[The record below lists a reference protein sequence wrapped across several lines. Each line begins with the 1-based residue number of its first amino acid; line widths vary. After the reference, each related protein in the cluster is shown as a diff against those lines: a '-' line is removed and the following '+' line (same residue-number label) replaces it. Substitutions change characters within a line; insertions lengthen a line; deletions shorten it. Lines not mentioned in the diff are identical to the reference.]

1 MNSRDRLVDAAGRLF
16 ARHGHTGVGL
26 KRIAHEAGAPMGSL
40 YHHFPGGKDELTA
53 EALRRTAS
61 AYQDLVTETLQGES
75 DLDTAIE
82 ECFATAALHLAATD
96 YEEGCPIE
104 TVALEVAS
112 TNEPLRLVTAEI
124 FEGWIEAAAR
134 IASDHGLPP
143 TDARAFAIAFIV
155 TLEGAFVL
163 ARSMRNPE
171 PLIVGGEQVR
181 ALLRSLAVQR
191 VVDPR

>member
-1 MNSRDRLVDAAGRLF
+1 MTSRDRLVDAAGRLF
-16 ARHGHTGVGL
+16 ARYGHTGIGL
-26 KRIAHEAGAPMGSL
+26 KRVAHEADAPIGSL

-53 EALRRTAS
+53 EALRKTAS
-61 AYQDLVTETLQGES
+61 AYQQLVADTLHGS
-75 DLDTAIE
+75 PDLDNAID

-134 IASDHGLPP
+134 IGGDHGLASA
-143 TDARAFAIAFIV
+143 DARSFAVAFIG

-163 ARSMRNPE
+163 ARSMRSPE
-171 PLIVGGEQVR
+171 PLTVGATQVR
-181 ALLRSLAVQR
+181 ALLRSFALQAG
-191 VVDPR
+191 